1 MGLGCNGN
9 CSGTCEL
16 RPKLWKSVKNTKLAI
31 LKSFPSITKLSKYS
45 NLNRNSQHFAL
56 AVNVHLTDY
65 QTIKLCLLFDVV
77 RQFLLLK
84 SNQAPA
90 VDHFTILPYRLIFHF
105 LVAVAWD
112 ETRLFQSLVIWTKV
126 TRWDWPLWL
135 AILCSSW
142 FKWPSRLFCFVSKW
156 WQGNGQKMFDC
167 WCLSPSWILC
177 TQTRSY

>member
-1 MGLGCNGN
+1 MKECPQHKTCN
-9 CSGTCEL
+9 S
-16 RPKLWKSVKNTKLAI
+16 K
-31 LKSFPSITKLSKYS
+31 KLSVNYKGKQVWKYS